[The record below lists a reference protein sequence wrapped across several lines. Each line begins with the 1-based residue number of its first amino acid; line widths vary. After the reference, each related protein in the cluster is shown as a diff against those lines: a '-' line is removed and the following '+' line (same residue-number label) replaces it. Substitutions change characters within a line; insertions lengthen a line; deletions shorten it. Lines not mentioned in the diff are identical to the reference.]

1 MVPVT
6 RADIQ
11 RIAELAELAVD
22 DRAAAELEGQLS
34 RILDYVAQLQE
45 LPREAAGHGDDRS
58 ARLRRDEVHP
68 DPLRDP
74 PASFAPAMK
83 QGLFLV
89 PRLSELAP
97 GAADE

>member
-1 MVPVT
+1 MAVT

-22 DRAAAELEGQLS
+22 DATAAELEGQLS
-34 RILDYVAQLQE
+34 RILDYVAQLQQ
-45 LPREAAGHGDDRS
+45 LPQGGAGHGDER
-58 ARLRRDEVHP
+58 AVRLRRDEVHP
-68 DPLRDP
+68 DRLLDP
-74 PASFAPAMK
+74 PAAFAPTLK

-89 PRLSELAP
+89 PRLAELAP